1 MMQATLITC
10 QGCGRRVWATGERPR
25 RCWPCKVGRAV
36 LAALLLAVLTA
47 CGPVAPTTQ
56 PTAAEVLARRA
67 LAAALQVALV
77 EACRATI
84 PTADAHP
91 AHRLAW
97 ALACSHVPMP
107 AVGVPTLPPPP
118 PALPPEVP

>member
-1 MMQATLITC
+1 MQATLITC

-36 LAALLLAVLTA
+36 FATLLLAVLTA

-97 ALACSHVPMP
+97 VAVCYHVPTP
-107 AVGVPTLPPPP
+107 AAGASFSTLPPPVI
-118 PALPPEVP
+118 PEVP